1 MPGAPVVLQ
10 LFISLRQITVLRQEA
25 QPLPSPTQEEA
36 RGRAVLGTNGLEP
49 ALTPSTGCLF
59 PGLQP
64 GTEYKIT
71 VVPMRG
77 DLEGKPILL
86 NGRTGKNHVEALGM
100 YLMVAL

>member
-1 MPGAPVVLQ
+1 MPRAPVILQ

-49 ALTPSTGCLF
+49 ALTPSTPLF

-86 NGRTGKNHVEALGM
+86 NGRTGKNHAEALGM